1 VRERDARVGR
11 GGEHGADRATTDRFA
26 SAHRASAGEV
36 TARTDAIDETYKTA
50 FVDLVFHPYGRV
62 ASVVRV

>member
-1 VRERDARVGR
+1 M
-11 GGEHGADRATTDRFA
+11 
-26 SAHRASAGEV
+26 
-36 TARTDAIDETYKTA
+36 DETYKTA